1 MTNQQGVWGIRS
13 AVAAGQY
20 GRTMRPTDTV
30 DAPLDVLPDR
40 VDHLI
45 VGTGFA
51 GLCASI
57 KLPEAGEHDALRTL
71 RERGLAAVEPSRAAQ
86 ESFNT
91 ALQRRMRRTVWTTG
105 GCASWYL
112 DAHGRNTVLWPRTT
126 VTLRRQLARFDV
138 EAYDVE
144 HHHDQEAVSA

>member
-45 VGTGFA
+45 VGTAFA
-51 GLCASI
+51 RLCASI

-71 RERGLAAVEPSRAAQ
+71 RARGLAAVEPSRAAQ

-112 DAHGRNTVLWPRTT
+112 DDTGRNSTLWPWSTYAYM
-126 VTLRRQLARFDV
+126 RRAKFERDDYVL
-138 EAYDVE
+138 E
-144 HHHDQEAVSA
+144 

>member
-1 MTNQQGVWGIRS
+1 
-13 AVAAGQY
+13 
-20 GRTMRPTDTV
+20 MRHTDTV

-45 VGTGFA
+45 VGAGFA

-112 DAHGRNTVLWPRTT
+112 DAHGRNTALWPRTT